1 MANTNLSENLPRSKI
16 FITNMPNLQTSNCFW
31 EPLHTSLQR
40 FIIRQSI
47 IHSYT
52 IISWCGSSQLQFLEF
67 ALSSYEDISM
77 LQFFFHFGV
86 FSCLTFFI
94 LLSLP
99 VDIFSCCT
107 IFIMHFFL
115 CCTFIMLHFLT
126 VIIPS
131 TFFSCLHTHFMLHFF
146 DVAHFS

>member
-1 MANTNLSENLPRSKI
+1 MSYLFMFTLPSCCI
-16 FITNMPNLQTSNCFW
+16 L
-31 EPLHTSLQR
+31 LLYSLFMVRYFPAALLLDLR
-40 FIIRQSI
+40 FS
-47 IHSYT
+47 HVALFSCCAFFCC